1 MGSRLDVEHA
11 VQIAVVS
18 QHAEGDPAP
27 VVGSVRSPL
36 GPLGIDHR
44 EQLRAGATDDRRV
57 EAAGKIQQDRFSD
70 RRVLGAD
77 RPHDPN
83 DRSGMGRA
91 DRGSAQR
98 GAGRRQ
104 VVTHRAGGTDV
115 RGRCTW
121 GGARAVLD
129 PALRGAVS

>member
-57 EAAGKIQQDRFSD
+57 EAAGKIQRFVVRCARPAPSVQRLGGV
-70 RRVLGAD
+70 RR
-77 RPHDPN
+77 
-83 DRSGMGRA
+83 
-91 DRGSAQR
+91 
-98 GAGRRQ
+98 
-104 VVTHRAGGTDV
+104 
-115 RGRCTW
+115 
-121 GGARAVLD
+121 
-129 PALRGAVS
+129 